1 MHALKNV
8 NKLVIKWENE
18 IDRKK
23 YKLLTKIEIFLKIF
37 NEKINFPDEKRQD
50 YPEHLVLDFD
60 NFLDRWD
67 PQDNYPR
74 I

>member
-60 NFLDRWD
+60 NFLDHGY
-67 PQDNYPR
+67 PHHYPR
-74 I
+74 M

>member
-8 NKLVIKWENE
+8 NKLVIKWEKENG
-18 IDRKK
+18 KMTK
-23 YKLLTKIEIFLKIF
+23 YSLTMEHFLKIL
-37 NEKINFPDEKRQD
+37 NEKFIFPDEKRQD